1 MGSTCGVLLRIR
13 RSVLMT
19 RVRIVR
25 LVRLRLCRRGEVG
38 GVRHHAGHDGRLQP
52 RGTEQREHHPGKG
65 VLTPSDPT
73 QAGMHAMYRMTTG
86 TEPYLHVTIDRK
98 E

>member
-1 MGSTCGVLLRIR
+1 MGRTCGVLLRIR
-13 RSVLMT
+13 RAVLMT
-19 RVRIVR
+19 GVPIVR
-25 LVRLRLCRRGEVG
+25 LARMRFARWGEVG

-73 QAGMHAMYRMTTG
+73 QAGIHAMYLLTTG
-86 TEPYLHVTIDRK
+86 AKPYPHVTTDRK
-98 E
+98 Q